1 MKSLC
6 PQTRKAALCVS
17 LGELPVPGADRAWGL
32 GAVTH
37 RAGLGVGS
45 LEPQP
50 TLPPALLQ
58 GLRDGRGK
66 LTAGGSLSAM
76 SPDRDTCKLGALPRR
91 RTCTE
96 GAISHWEQP
105 CVLRKMVAESLGDLR
120 QTRALS
126 PVTFL
131 PQEEADMDVPSCLC
145 SWTLI

>member
-50 TLPPALLQ
+50 TLPPALLR
-58 GLRDGRGK
+58 GLKDERGQQ
-66 LTAGGSLSAM
+66 TAGGSLSVM
-76 SPDRDTCKLGALPRR
+76 SPDGDTRELGAFPAEGLAPKEPLAAGSTLCPRKGGGGR
-91 RTCTE
+91 V
-96 GAISHWEQP
+96 WE
-105 CVLRKMVAESLGDLR
+105 
-120 QTRALS
+120 T
-126 PVTFL
+126 
-131 PQEEADMDVPSCLC
+131 
-145 SWTLI
+145 